1 MNKQLNALFSVLI
14 RALTALTVMVLA
26 FVIYFIVKE
35 ALPTFDEV
43 AVPGFPVGPEMD
55 AYCLQGS
62 RPLAFLISCGYA
74 LRISGGN
81 GPGCDSGDGGRHL
94 SSCVATSGCGE
105 SYIPLWTF

>member
-43 AVPGFPVGPEMD
+43 AVPDFLLGQRWMPI
-55 AYCLQGS
+55 ATQGS
-62 RPLAFLISCGYA
+62 RPLAFSIL
-74 LRISGGN
+74 
-81 GPGCDSGDGGRHL
+81 
-94 SSCVATSGCGE
+94 
-105 SYIPLWTF
+105 